1 MDKLNAN
8 IEQSSRY
15 CVHSCWMRN
24 IVLGLPN
31 CHISELAIN
40 TTVNV
45 STGQTPFMLVHRA
58 EAKPPIDLALG
69 TSERYFFINNLLTRS
84 LSWLNKLVK

>member
-1 MDKLNAN
+1 MNTN

-15 CVHSCWMRN
+15 WVHFFWMRN

-31 CHISELAIN
+31 CHMSSWTIN

-45 STGQTPFMLVHRA
+45 STGHTPFMLVHGA
-58 EAKPPIDLALG
+58 EAKLPIDLALG
-69 TSERYFFINNLLTRS
+69 TSGNIPL
-84 LSWLNKLVK
+84 

>member
-1 MDKLNAN
+1 MDRLNFN

-31 CHISELAIN
+31 CHMSELEIN

-45 STGQTPFMLVHRA
+45 STSHTSFMLVHRA
-58 EAKPPIDLALG
+58 EAKLPIYLALG
-69 TSERYFFINNLLTRS
+69 TSGNIPS
-84 LSWLNKLVK
+84 